1 MVWPLVM
8 VLSSRETALNGI
20 RNPDEKVTLI
30 PSVWRIQRWPPGPAE
45 YRYPHPSRGRAGPCK
60 QRPISRDLQKRT
72 TLWPVGDAPSVRPD
86 RSARYLDDQEF
97 SETPLPPRDDGPAGN
112 KPSHAHKPDTSL
124 QRRNP
129 RRMLCPEQRDRTA
142 WPLVLIRALSLRRP
156 G

>member
-1 MVWPLVM
+1 MSFRCGSPAATTRLHRVVGNWDDPGNVCMVWPLVM

-30 PSVWRIQRWPPGPAE
+30 PSVWRIPRWPPGPAE

-86 RSARYLDDQEF
+86 RSARYLDDQE
-97 SETPLPPRDDGPAGN
+97 
-112 KPSHAHKPDTSL
+112 
-124 QRRNP
+124 
-129 RRMLCPEQRDRTA
+129 
-142 WPLVLIRALSLRRP
+142 
-156 G
+156 